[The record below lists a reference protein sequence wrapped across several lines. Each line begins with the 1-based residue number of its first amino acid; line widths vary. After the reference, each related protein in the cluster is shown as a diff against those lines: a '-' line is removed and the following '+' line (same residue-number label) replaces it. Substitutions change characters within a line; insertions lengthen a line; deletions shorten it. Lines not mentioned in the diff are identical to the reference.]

1 VTALAAKAGDGQA
14 RVTADR
20 CLAATRSEE
29 TAMKGLKSFLLLA
42 ASGSAMVL
50 LVYPA
55 TLSAADGKP
64 TRIAITDEQQS
75 VHFRAGR
82 VCSFEFDATPVANDQ
97 YIKTYPADANG
108 DVRELVNGTLKE
120 QLTNVGT
127 GKSII
132 VNVSGPSTEIVHP
145 DGSADLTLEGS
156 VLVSYNARF
165 NPRGPATYIYT
176 GHTVFSISDDGI
188 LTLVSTTD
196 KQPFDVCAA
205 LS

>member
-1 VTALAAKAGDGQA
+1 MGK
-14 RVTADR
+14 RNF
-20 CLAATRSEE
+20 
-29 TAMKGLKSFLLLA
+29 FLPLA
-42 ASGSAMVL
+42 ASGSAIAL
-50 LVYPA
+50 LVFPA
-55 TLSAADGKP
+55 ALSAADGKP

-75 VHFRAGR
+75 FHLRAGR
-82 VCSFEFDATPVANDQ
+82 VCSFEFDAAPVSNNQ
-97 YIKTYPADANG
+97 YITTYPADANG
-108 DVRELVNGTLKE
+108 DVRMNVTGTLKE

-132 VNVSGPSTEIVHP
+132 VNVSGPATQIVHL
-145 DGSADLTLEGS
+145 DGSSDLTLEGS

-176 GHTVFSISDDGI
+176 GRTVFSVSDDGI